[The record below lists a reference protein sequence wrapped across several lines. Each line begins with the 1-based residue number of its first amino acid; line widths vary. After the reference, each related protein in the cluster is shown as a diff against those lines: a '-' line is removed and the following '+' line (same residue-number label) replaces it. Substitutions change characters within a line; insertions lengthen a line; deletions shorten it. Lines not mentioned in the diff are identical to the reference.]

1 MFLYGVTSLQTYIYF
16 EKYWLTDPVG
26 VKYTVVL
33 LWLLETAHSALSC
46 ALIFRLL
53 VLNFGDFAAIQVS
66 VVSDDVTQGVLAATI
81 SVVHAFYIWRLWIFT
96 RNYFLAGIATIFA
109 ACHFAFEMVV
119 MAIIF
124 KYPDFKDFTH
134 ATPWFTAAMAMA
146 IAADTIISVS
156 MTVILKARRTEVKG
170 TNTIVN
176 RLIAYIISTGVL
188 TSVFDIVI
196 LTASLAMPQNFVYLL
211 FLNFINNLYS
221 NSMLAML
228 NTRQSLRSLN
238 PDTVMETFPTNN
250 RSQRGEASTILVFR
264 GEDTQNMEL
273 TKTSDNRV

>member
-1 MFLYGVTSLQTYIYF
+1 MSSLYGVTSLQTYIYF

-53 VLNFGDFAAIQVS
+53 VLNFARNLCS
-66 VVSDDVTQGVLAATI
+66 SDDVTQGVLAATI
-81 SVVHAFYIWRLWIFT
+81 SVLYSFYIWRLWIFT

-170 TNTIVN
+170 
-176 RLIAYIISTGVL
+176 
-188 TSVFDIVI
+188 VFDIVI